1 MLAEGVGEELGQ
13 ERKLLYC
20 GLHVVGNTELEEEK
34 NSSLLP
40 AAHMALEM
48 TKSWEVEEAT
58 IDAILAVDI
67 SKDAG
72 QEECFATQ
80 PAMKIESLIGAKI
93 SGEAQGDGAF
103 GFPYSFFVPKASA
116 EVVEFAS
123 CCFFGAA
130 RGEQGMVDEAQK
142 ALEEAEALKKVAHPH
157 ADAAVQMKRSQDWTS
172 TRVSE
177 SLYACLLLKSDTISK
192 PPTRKAQA
200 PKPSSLALH
209 MLPSRASSIYSVH
222 CLLSQNLTEPALTG
236 PQKVEDKKKLP
247 ENPLAA
253 RRISSSRS
261 GGFRLEKRSENSA
274 ILMALFSSPNHIQNL
289 PIQLHLSSTDNR
301 SFPKFP
307 KFPQRQ

>member
-103 GFPYSFFVPKASA
+103 GFP
-116 EVVEFAS
+116 
-123 CCFFGAA
+123 C
-130 RGEQGMVDEAQK
+130 D
-142 ALEEAEALKKVAHPH
+142 
-157 ADAAVQMKRSQDWTS
+157 
-172 TRVSE
+172 
-177 SLYACLLLKSDTISK
+177 
-192 PPTRKAQA
+192 
-200 PKPSSLALH
+200 
-209 MLPSRASSIYSVH
+209 
-222 CLLSQNLTEPALTG
+222 
-236 PQKVEDKKKLP
+236 
-247 ENPLAA
+247 
-253 RRISSSRS
+253 
-261 GGFRLEKRSENSA
+261 
-274 ILMALFSSPNHIQNL
+274 
-289 PIQLHLSSTDNR
+289 
-301 SFPKFP
+301 
-307 KFPQRQ
+307 